1 MKRVGFIDYFLDEF
15 HANNYPGLIEKC
27 SEGRYKVTCAYGH
40 IDGPEGKMT
49 SRAWS
54 EKTGIPVYD
63 SIQKVIDNSDA
74 LIVLSPDNP
83 EMHEELCDL
92 PLKSGKPVYVDKTFA
107 LTKKSAIKIFNNA
120 DEHGTKCC
128 SSSALRFASEL
139 EQINT
144 DNVVKIYSEG
154 PGNYDTYSIHQLE
167 MIVALMKKRAKRIMA
182 LDEIDHPSLLIE
194 FEDGRLAQMRQ
205 CSADQFKITVV
216 DNERKSDNYLIQ
228 SDFFGLFIEKLIK
241 FFDTGEILVPHEQTV
256 DVIALRE
263 IGEKAFQNPY
273 QWLNL

>member
-107 LTKKSAIKIFNNA
+107 LTKKVLLKFLTMLMNMEQNA
-120 DEHGTKCC
+120 VQVLHLDL
-128 SSSALRFASEL
+128 LRNLS
-139 EQINT
+139 
-144 DNVVKIYSEG
+144 
-154 PGNYDTYSIHQLE
+154 
-167 MIVALMKKRAKRIMA
+167 
-182 LDEIDHPSLLIE
+182 
-194 FEDGRLAQMRQ
+194 
-205 CSADQFKITVV
+205 
-216 DNERKSDNYLIQ
+216 
-228 SDFFGLFIEKLIK
+228 KLIP
-241 FFDTGEILVPHEQTV
+241 IML
-256 DVIALRE
+256 
-263 IGEKAFQNPY
+263 
-273 QWLNL
+273 